1 MPEHHILEYLPAVKS
16 GAGNKQMS
24 VVASC
29 RQLGG
34 FLLDVHILAEENLVL
49 SGARL
54 DMKS

>member
-1 MPEHHILEYLPAVKS
+1 MQQDHILEYLPAVKS
-16 GAGNKQMS
+16 GAGNKQRS
-24 VVASC
+24 VVVSC
-29 RQLGG
+29 RLFGG